1 MIGHMIGC
9 LPLRNLTIK
18 PRNLTIKARN
28 YVKSAASVGRRQS
41 VYTLW
46 FGE

>member
-1 MIGHMIGC
+1 MIGC
-9 LPLRNLTIK
+9 RLPRNLTIK
-18 PRNLTIKARN
+18 PHNLTIKARN
-28 YVKSAASVGRRQS
+28 YGKSAASAGRRQS